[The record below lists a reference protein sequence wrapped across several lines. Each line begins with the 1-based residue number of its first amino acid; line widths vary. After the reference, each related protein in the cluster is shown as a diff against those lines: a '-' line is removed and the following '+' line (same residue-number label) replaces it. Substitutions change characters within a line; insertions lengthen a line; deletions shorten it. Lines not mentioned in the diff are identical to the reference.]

1 MADHLRTVID
11 GLSPEDQADVAG
23 YMAAPGGLERREA
36 EFMARLPAR
45 MAWVED
51 LITEALP
58 EGLAFEFELPGA

>member
-23 YMAAPGGLERREA
+23 YMAA
-36 EFMARLPAR
+36 LPDR

-58 EGLAFEFELPGA
+58 EGLAFEFEVPGAS

>member
-23 YMAAPGGLERREA
+23 YMAT
-36 EFMARLPAR
+36 RLPER

-58 EGLAFEFELPGA
+58 EGLAFEFEVPGA